1 MVRKKIALVGAGNI
15 GGELAFGAANLELG
29 DVVLVDIPEKEG
41 VARGKALDLMQAAM
55 ITGRDVTITGTSNY
69 AKIGYADVCIV
80 TAGVPRKPGMSR
92 DDLLS
97 INLKI
102 IRGVAAN
109 IRQYAPDCFVIVLS
123 NPLDAMVYEM
133 RKVTGFSSNRVVG
146 MAGVLDSAR
155 IRYFIADAYGCGV
168 QEVNALV
175 LGGHGDA
182 MVPVLRYCT
191 INGIP
196 VTQLLDK
203 KVLDALVER
212 TRFGGGEIVD
222 LMGTSAFFAPA
233 ASAIAM
239 AESYLMDRKR
249 LLPCTAYLNGEYGY
263 SDIYLGVPVV
273 IGGGGVEK
281 IIEVELSKQEKAL
294 LAKSAAGVKKLIDE
308 AQKI

>member
-1 MVRKKIALVGAGNI
+1 MKRKKIALIGAGNI
-15 GGELAFGAANLELG
+15 GGQLAFSAANLELG
-29 DVVLVDIPEKEG
+29 DVVLVDIPDKEG

-55 ITGRDVTITGTSNY
+55 ITGRDVTIAGTSDY
-69 AKIGYADVCIV
+69 AKIGHVDVCIV

-102 IRGVAAN
+102 IRDVATN

-133 RKVTGFSSNRVVG
+133 RKVTGFPSNRVVG

-196 VTQLLDK
+196 VTQLLDGK
-203 KVLDALVER
+203 TLDAMVER
-212 TRFGGGEIVD
+212 TRFGGGEIVN

-233 ASAIAM
+233 ACAIAM
-239 AESYLMDRKR
+239 AESYLKDRKR
-249 LLPCTAYLNGEYGY
+249 LLPCTAYLNGEYGFT
-263 SDIYLGVPVV
+263 DIYLGVPVL

-281 IIEVELSKQEKAL
+281 IIEIELTEEEKAL
-294 LAKSAAGVKKLIDE
+294 LAKSAAGVQKLIDE
-308 AQKI
+308 AKKI

>member
-1 MVRKKIALVGAGNI
+1 
-15 GGELAFGAANLELG
+15 
-29 DVVLVDIPEKEG
+29 
-41 VARGKALDLMQAAM
+41 
-55 ITGRDVTITGTSNY
+55 
-69 AKIGYADVCIV
+69 
-80 TAGVPRKPGMSR
+80 
-92 DDLLS
+92 
-97 INLKI
+97 
-102 IRGVAAN
+102 
-109 IRQYAPDCFVIVLS
+109 
-123 NPLDAMVYEM
+123 MVYEM
-133 RKVTGFSSNRVVG
+133 RKVTGFPSNRVVG
-146 MAGVLDSAR
+146 MAGVLDGAR

-196 VTQLLDK
+196 VTQLLDS

-249 LLPCTAYLNGEYGY
+249 LLPCTAYLNGEYGF

-281 IIEVELSKQEKAL
+281 IIEIELTDNEKAL
-294 LAKSAAGVKKLIDE
+294 LEKSAAGVRKLIEE
-308 AQKI
+308 AKKI